1 MKHPM
6 ALARATR
13 SQAGF
18 ALIEVI
24 VSAAVLAMMALAVLA
39 GIDGASAST
48 ATEKART
55 VASGLA
61 EADQERLRGL
71 PVTTLAQYAATA
83 PYLVSDPAGPPFSTP
98 NPAGTTKT
106 VDGVNYQVVSK
117 AQWVRDDTG
126 DSVTCTSKGSADY
139 FHITSTVTSS
149 IIGKRTAPVTIDSI
163 YAPNVAYSS
172 TRGTLAVQVLD
183 AKGNPVVGKL
193 VTVTG
198 GTPPPPALTN
208 SMGCAVF
215 QQLPVDAAGTTYTAT
230 LNTQGYVDPSGNTL
244 SSQNATV
251 TPGGLSLLTMS
262 YDLAASVDAAIK
274 TYKPGSTAAAPG
286 SPVGSAAAQ
295 VSAVTSG
302 ATGKLFP
309 FPVPGGTETGS
320 ISATGLYPFPQ
331 KYTFFTGSCHYN
343 DPTDT
348 IYGSAN
354 TANPNGALLAGQ
366 QVAAPGAATVFQ
378 PPLNYQLAGTD
389 RNRNSPPANQM
400 TVKLTP
406 VAPNGDACAQPPI
419 TLKTINVG
427 TATNPKWMVGRL
439 NAGGQLDAGVPY
451 GNYTMCFQ
459 DGAYKWSPG
468 SYANPSG
475 SASYYD
481 NTTPPTGQPSAQ
493 SGSPTRF
500 SWGSGTC

>member
-6 ALARATR
+6 ALARNSR

-55 VASGLA
+55 VASSLA

-83 PYLVSDPAGPPFSTP
+83 PYLVSDPAGPPFTSP

-139 FHITSTVTSS
+139 FHITSTVTSQ

-193 VTVTG
+193 VSVTG

-215 QQLPVDAAGTTYTAT
+215 QQLPVDAAGTVYTAT
-230 LNTQGYVDPSGNTL
+230 LNTQGYVDPNGSTV

-262 YDLAASVDAAIK
+262 YDVAASVGATIK

-286 SPVGSAAAQ
+286 SPVASAAAQ

-309 FPVPGGTETGS
+309 FPAPGGSETGS
-320 ISATGLYPFPQ
+320 ISASGLYPFPQ
-331 KYTFFTGSCHYN
+331 KYTFFTGTCHYN

-354 TANPNGALLAGQ
+354 TASPNGALLAGQ
-366 QVAAPGAATVFQ
+366 QVAAPGAASVFQ
-378 PPLNYQLAGTD
+378 PPINYQLSGKD
-389 RNRNSPPANQM
+389 KNNSAPSYQM

-406 VAPNGDACAQPPI
+406 VPPNGDACAQPAI
-419 TLKTINVG
+419 TLQTFNVG
-427 TATNPKWMVGRL
+427 TSSNQKWVVGRTY
-439 NAGGQLDAGVPY
+439 AGGVLDAGVPY
-451 GNYTMCFQ
+451 GNYTVCFQ
-459 DGAYKWSPG
+459 DGTKKWTDATT
-468 SYANPSG
+468 YN
-475 SASYYD
+475 
-481 NTTPPTGQPSAQ
+481 NTTPPTGKPSTVTGNP
-493 SGSPTRF
+493 SRSS
-500 SWGSGTC
+500 SWLTGTC